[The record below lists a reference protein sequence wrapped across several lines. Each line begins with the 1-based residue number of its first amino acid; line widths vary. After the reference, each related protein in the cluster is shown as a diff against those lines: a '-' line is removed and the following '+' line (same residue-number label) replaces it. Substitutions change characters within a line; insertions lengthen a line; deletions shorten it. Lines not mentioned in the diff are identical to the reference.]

1 MTPRWIAFAAV
12 LIAEAL
18 LLAGLGASIARPER
32 RVWPPP
38 GVRSWGFWWS
48 WGLLGVATVAGLAL
62 AWLDRGSFVLDAP
75 VWRVVG
81 IAILI
86 AAEAFNEW
94 AVRTVGRTASRG
106 LGGALVTSGPYART
120 RNPQYLAQSAMV
132 VGLVVLADSTL
143 LAIAAVPGI
152 AALLVTPL
160 AEEPWL
166 ETRAGEPYR
175 RYRERVPRFLGRRR
189 PAGEGS
195 EREPPGDAGEG
206 SGRERP
212 GGGPPG

>member
-1 MTPRWIAFAAV
+1 MALA
-12 LIAEAL
+12 AEAL
-18 LLAGLGASIARPER
+18 LLAGLAVSILRPER

-38 GVRSWGFWWS
+38 GARSWRFWWS
-48 WGLLGVATVAGLAL
+48 WGLLGIATAAGLAL
-62 AWLDRGSFVLDAP
+62 AWLDRGTFVFDGAG
-75 VWRVVG
+75 WRVAGV
-81 IAILI
+81 AILL

-106 LGGALVTSGPYART
+106 LGGDLVTHGPYGLS

-152 AALLVTPL
+152 AALLATPF

-166 ETRAGEPYR
+166 EERIGAPYR
-175 RYRERVPRFLGRRR
+175 RYRERVPRFVGRRR
-189 PAGEGS
+189 
-195 EREPPGDAGEG
+195 GDP
-206 SGRERP
+206 RD
-212 GGGPPG
+212 